1 MLINSLLAFAFSLSL
16 NASASPFA
24 FEEGAHCVAYQ
35 VEKVLFFI
43 KTQTVVGK
51 NCDVSAQVLPELG
64 GLYRIEVNIPIRSFR
79 SGDSERD
86 KDVMR
91 ILMAEERPELTFRSK
106 SLSSE
111 GWRDLFAKKGF
122 SLDGE
127 LTIGQNSFPLKL
139 DVSYTDSDGK
149 AEVDGEAKVKFTHFN
164 LKPPTIAG
172 GIIVKAKPD
181 LELYFRLQSQRILGA
196 DSIRLGRK
204 NVK

>member
-1 MLINSLLAFAFSLSL
+1 MLINSLLAFAFSFSVG
-16 NASASPFA
+16 ASPLVS
-24 FEEGAHCVAYQ
+24 EDGAHCVAYR

-64 GLYRIEVNIPIRSFR
+64 GLYHIEVNIPIRSFR

-91 ILMAEERPELTFRSK
+91 ILMAEERPELTFRSQ
-106 SLSSE
+106 SLSSN
-111 GWRDLFAKKGF
+111 GWRDLFAKKVF
-122 SLDGE
+122 ILDGE

-139 DVSYTDSDGK
+139 DVRYTDSDEK
-149 AEVDGEAKVKFTHFN
+149 AEVDGEAKVKFADFN
-164 LKPPTIAG
+164 LQPPTVAG

-204 NVK
+204 NIK